1 MKPPPSCVR
10 RIRQPLFKRVAQNVA
25 VRAHQGKAFEH
36 ASGDGRLAG
45 ERHCGVDR
53 ARIEMGLEFVA
64 VGRVD
69 LDLGSRMELLS
80 QRASARAAF
89 VSTHPMR
96 TMPASP
102 LPADSSSCRTALSR
116 FTIWRAR
123 TCRSSPASV
132 GVMPF
137 PAPSKSSAPYSL
149 SSSCMRRVSAGYE
162 MCRRSAARER
172 LPVSQTARNVL
183 RRRMSMDRAL
193 NGRWREC
200 RREAFRKAPPLHYPA
215 RARVRALAS
224 SGRSANCEDRH
235 LLRVVEDMFRLRA

>member
-1 MKPPPSCVR
+1 
-10 RIRQPLFKRVAQNVA
+10 
-25 VRAHQGKAFEH
+25 
-36 ASGDGRLAG
+36 
-45 ERHCGVDR
+45 
-53 ARIEMGLEFVA
+53 
-64 VGRVD
+64 
-69 LDLGSRMELLS
+69 MELLS

-137 PAPSKSSAPYSL
+137 PPYSL